1 MPLDAHANA
10 SRGID
15 KFVKANLTKHQEVFL
30 KCSRRKKAENFSSP
44 LSIHYF
50 DSFQKRPSLLRM

>member
-15 KFVKANLTKHQEVFL
+15 KFVKTNSTKHQEVFL
-30 KCSRRKKAENFSSP
+30 KCSRRKKAEKLFLRFPFIISF
-44 LSIHYF
+44 LSRN
-50 DSFQKRPSLLRM
+50 DLRC

>member
-10 SRGID
+10 SRGII

-30 KCSRRKKAENFSSP
+30 KRLRIKKAENLILRFSLFISF
-44 LSIHYF
+44 LSRNDLHC
-50 DSFQKRPSLLRM
+50 

>member
-30 KCSRRKKAENFSSP
+30 KCSRRKKAE
-44 LSIHYF
+44 
-50 DSFQKRPSLLRM
+50 K

>member
-15 KFVKANLTKHQEVFL
+15 KFIKANLTKHQEVFL
-30 KCSRRKKAENFSSP
+30 KCSRRKKRRIKHLRFPFIISI
-44 LSIHYF
+44 LSRNDLHC
-50 DSFQKRPSLLRM
+50 

>member
-10 SRGID
+10 SRGII

-30 KCSRRKKAENFSSP
+30 KCFRRKKAENILRFSLFISI
-44 LSIHYF
+44 LSRNDLHC
-50 DSFQKRPSLLRM
+50 

>member
-1 MPLDAHANA
+1 MPLDAHENA

-30 KCSRRKKAENFSSP
+30 KCSRRKKAEN
-44 LSIHYF
+44 LV
-50 DSFQKRPSLLRM
+50 LRFPFII

>member
-30 KCSRRKKAENFSSP
+30 KCFRRKKAENLVLRFPFIISI
-44 LSIHYF
+44 LS
-50 DSFQKRPSLLRM
+50 RNNLRC

>member
-10 SRGID
+10 SRGII

-30 KCSRRKKAENFSSP
+30 KCSRRKKAENLVLRFPFIISI
-44 LSIHYF
+44 LSRNDLHC
-50 DSFQKRPSLLRM
+50 